1 MNTILM
7 LICMFAG
14 QNEPTPADATVSV
27 LKTQTTTEAPAAA
40 TVTTPT
46 VVATPAVEARSVR
59 LAPWHVRRLN
69 RVADRQEARDER
81 NCRCD
86 SGTSKVLLLKP
97 TACDCR

>member
-1 MNTILM
+1 
-7 LICMFAG
+7 MFAG

-40 TVTTPT
+40 TVTTPA

-59 LAPWHVRRLN
+59 LSPWHVRRLN
-69 RVADRQEARDER
+69 RAADRQEARDER